1 MMSYQPNPRQALCIF
16 GMLFGRT
23 EDEREPMQSKVKP
36 ELKPKDRR
44 PLVEAGLLE
53 AQKRGNATHLV
64 PTDAAWAWAGAHLD
78 APLMESKQ
86 ASRVLHNVLGL
97 LRTFLEQREAALADL
112 ALAAA
117 QPDER
122 STGTDAATSRT
133 ALPAGNE
140 ALRAGVNAEG
150 SGQPLPERIRQT
162 LWELAGGRTKARVR
176 LAELRERLGGVPRQE
191 LDSLLLEMQDNGRLV
206 LYPLDNPVE
215 LTAADRGA
223 ALLVGQNP
231 RHLVY
236 LES

>member
-1 MMSYQPNPRQALCIF
+1 MRYQPNPRQALCIF

-23 EDEREPMQSKVKP
+23 EEEREPMQSKVKP

-53 AQKRGNATHLV
+53 AQKRGSATHLV

-78 APLMESKQ
+78 AELLQSKH
-86 ASRVLHNVLGL
+86 ATHVLHNVLGL
-97 LRTFLEQREAALADL
+97 LRTFLDQRELTLADL
-112 ALAAA
+112 ALAGAPSAERVNGAGALAA
-117 QPDER
+117 
-122 STGTDAATSRT
+122 STAS
-133 ALPAGNE
+133 PGNE
-140 ALRAGVNAEG
+140 AAVRAGAGSEG
-150 SGQPLPERIRQT
+150 AVEPLPERIRQA

-176 LAELRERLGGVPRQE
+176 LAALRERLEGVSRRE
-191 LDSLLLEMQDNGRLV
+191 LDALLLQMQDAGRLV

-223 ALLVGQNP
+223 ALLVGKNP

-236 LES
+236 LEG